1 MKQPKQTLKGERF
14 FPHNLMLYVNRATEA
29 FSLPQHE
36 HEFIEL
42 AYVMEGRGFHYVENK
57 VERISPGQ
65 LFVIPIGVSHV
76 FRPASAD
83 VAKEPLIIYNCIF
96 TDELI
101 ESFIPFVIDKPI
113 ITFMKELIEE
123 GLRYYAVSDVDAAME
138 KLFLSLYREYS
149 LQQSGSSTYLNSLF
163 LQLII
168 TMYRFKHNEIK
179 ALPSKQ
185 DRFVQVLL
193 YIEQNYA
200 MELTLS
206 HLTEQFQWSE
216 RHFQRLFKQH
226 TNQSFHSYLQSLR
239 IRKSCEQLRNSQLKI
254 SRIAES
260 VGYKDINSFIGL
272 FKRMIGQT
280 PSSYRQQFK

>member
-1 MKQPKQTLKGERF
+1 MKHSKQTLKGERF
-14 FPHNLMLYVNRATEA
+14 FRHDLKLYVNREAEA
-29 FSLPQHE
+29 FSLSKHA

-42 AYVMEGRGFHYVENK
+42 AYVMEGRGFHYVENE

-83 VAKEPLIIYNCIF
+83 VIKEPLIIYNCIF
-96 TDELI
+96 TPEFI
-101 ESFIPFVIDKPI
+101 ESLISSVTEKPI
-113 ITFMKELIEE
+113 LTFMEELKEV
-123 GLRYYAVSDVDAAME
+123 GLHYYSVPDVDAAME

-149 LQQSGSSTYLNSLF
+149 LPQSGSSTYLNSLF
-163 LQLII
+163 LQLIV
-168 TMYRFKHNEIK
+168 TLYRFKHNENK

-185 DRFVQVLL
+185 DRFMQVLL
-193 YIEQNYA
+193 YIEQHYA

-206 HLTEQFQWSE
+206 HLTEKFQWSE
-216 RHFQRLFKQH
+216 RHLQRLFKQH
-226 TNQSFHSYLQSLR
+226 TNQSFHNYLQSMR

>member
-1 MKQPKQTLKGERF
+1 MKQPKKTLKWERF
-14 FPHNLMLYVNRATEA
+14 SPHNLMLYVNRVTEA
-29 FSLPQHE
+29 FSLSQHE

-42 AYVMEGRGFHYVENK
+42 AYVMEGRGFHYVENE

-65 LFVIPIGVSHV
+65 LVVIPIGFSHV

-83 VAKEPLIIYNCIF
+83 VAKEPLIIYNCVF
-96 TDELI
+96 KPELI

-113 ITFMKELIEE
+113 ITFMEELKEE
-123 GLRYYAVSDVDAAME
+123 GLRYYSVSDVDAAME
-138 KLFLSLYREYS
+138 KLFLSLYREYT
-149 LQQSGSSTYLNSLF
+149 LPQSGSSTNLNSLL
-163 LQLII
+163 LQLIV
-168 TMYRFKHNEIK
+168 TMYRFKHNENK
-179 ALPSKQ
+179 TLPSKQ
-185 DRFVQVLL
+185 DRFMQVLL

-206 HLTEQFQWSE
+206 LLTEKFQWSE

-226 TNQSFHSYLQSLR
+226 TNQSFHNYLQSLR